1 MAGTGFSFD
10 RLIAPI
16 GRPSFFRDN
25 YEKAPLI
32 VHRGDPEYYGNL
44 LRLDDVW
51 DHIETNCPGP
61 DDLRLVRF
69 GADQQP
75 TDHMTADRRA
85 DPIRLA
91 ALFDEGWTISLNGM
105 QEHLLGLR
113 QLCASAEAAFSAP
126 FQTNLYLTP
135 PGAQGFVPHWDTH
148 DVFVLQVHG
157 SKDWTLYDTPIELPL
172 VGQSFDEHKPAPGPI
187 SAEFTLHAGDLLYCP
202 RGLMHAAHAASD
214 ISLHITFGLMAR
226 TWSELVLE
234 AVSKAILSEPSLR
247 RNLPVGFARSDF
259 PREKAAADYA
269 RLLATVAER
278 ADFTT
283 AFEHMRERF
292 VGSRIP
298 RRPGHMREIA
308 RLGELS
314 SSSRVGVRPDLV
326 WHLDGDEEQVRLS
339 CGTSFV
345 TFPGFTRDAIAA
357 VMVADDIVVRDL
369 PGPLDEDGKV
379 TLVRRMIKEGFAR
392 TLA

>member
-1 MAGTGFSFD
+1 MAGTDFSFD
-10 RLIAPI
+10 RPIGPI

-25 YEKAPLI
+25 YEKAPSI
-32 VHRGDPEYYGNL
+32 VHRGDPEYDGNL

-51 DHIETNCPGP
+51 DYIETNCPGP
-61 DDLRLVRF
+61 ADLRLVRF
-69 GADQQP
+69 GAD
-75 TDHMTADRRA
+75 HMTSDRRA

-91 ALFDEGWTISLNGM
+91 ALFHE
-105 QEHLLGLR
+105 
-113 QLCASAEAAFSAP
+113 
-126 FQTNLYLTP
+126 
-135 PGAQGFVPHWDTH
+135 
-148 DVFVLQVHG
+148 
-157 SKDWTLYDTPIELPL
+157 DWTLYDTPIELPL
-172 VGQSFDEHKPAPGPI
+172 VGQSFDEHKPAPGPV
-187 SAEFTLHAGDLLYCP
+187 SAEFTLHAGDLLYCR
-202 RGLMHAAHAASD
+202 RGPMHAAHAASD

-269 RLLATVAER
+269 CLLATVAER

-345 TFPGFTRDAIAA
+345 TFPGFTRDALAT